1 MKGKNQSSLK
11 EENTSVVLKL
21 LRENQGMSRAD
32 IVRSTNLTPPTVSR
46 IVAFLIENNLLTE
59 KKIKSNNVGRNPIG
73 LYFNNDAFYIISIDF
88 SYLHIIGAV
97 MNLSGK
103 IIEQTSIEVKS
114 DSFSR
119 RDMDKVERIISSF
132 VNHFPIRRILGI
144 GFSCPGM
151 IDHDKGIVI
160 SVPHFPKINNLPVKK
175 ILEEKYGLRTI
186 VINDANAEAVGEKYF
201 GSGRGVSDFL
211 LLHLGYGIGSGIIL
225 NNKLYTGNFG
235 VSGEIGHTSIDRK
248 GGKQC
253 DCGNRGCV
261 ELYAGL
267 NGILSDVSKSCGRKV
282 STVSQLRELVSHKN
296 ERTIKILEDKAKLIG
311 YVLVNAVN
319 LLAPKKIIIS
329 GPLTSLED
337 VIIKPMRELI
347 EKRSFYGIG
356 KKIPIVRSKLEGN
369 NCLIGAMTVVLEE
382 FLEKPYDFIS

>member
-1 MKGKNQSSLK
+1 MKGKNQSNLK
-11 EENTSVVLKL
+11 EENTSVILKL
-21 LRENQGMSRAD
+21 LRGNQGMSRAD

-46 IVAFLIENNLLTE
+46 LVAFLIDNNLITE
-59 KKIKSNNVGRNPIG
+59 KKSRSNNVGRKPIG

-103 IIEQTSIEVKS
+103 VIEQTSMQVRS
-114 DSFSR
+114 DLFSR
-119 RDMDKVERIISSF
+119 NDMDKIKEIISPF
-132 VNHFPIRRILGI
+132 IEHFHKERILGI

-151 IDHDKGIVI
+151 IDHEKGIVV

-175 ILEEKYGLRTI
+175 IMEEEFGLHTI

-225 NNKLYTGNFG
+225 NNRLYTGNFG
-235 VSGEIGHTSIDRK
+235 VSGEIGHTSVDRK
-248 GGKQC
+248 AGKQC

-267 NGILSDVSKSCGRKV
+267 SGILSDVSQTCGKKV
-282 STVSQLRELVSHKN
+282 STISQLKELVTHRDK
-296 ERTIKILEDKAKLIG
+296 RAIRVLEEKAELVG
-311 YVLVNAVN
+311 YVLVNVVN
-319 LLAPKKIIIS
+319 LLAPKKIIVS
-329 GPLTSLED
+329 GPVASLGD
-337 VIIKPMRELI
+337 IIIKPMRKVV

-356 KKIPIVRSKLEGN
+356 KKIPIVSSKLRGN
-369 NCLIGAMTVVLEE
+369 NCLIGATTVVLEE
-382 FLEKPYDFIS
+382 FLEKPYNFIS